1 MFHGK
6 KTRGTLA
13 IPPIADAAQ
22 REIFPGFRAVLGALY
37 LATQEELAQRLGTTQ
52 PAIAQLVKKG
62 ILTPDGDLDQ
72 WTREA
77 WAYMAD
83 CAAGRRGPLAE
94 ERTRLAARQSEKMEI
109 ELAKRRGE
117 LAPLDA
123 IAEKIFVPLINAIK
137 TKILSYPSRCR
148 SLDSSF
154 TPRQIDVIDTLAREV
169 LTELSAERLPA
180 EFRAVVEKYYSTL
193 HAAAE
198 TQSERMGGS
207 LPISKSRKRGRTG
220 KVANKPD
227 PVPARTDGLDQS
239 PASGN
244 DGAHELEPGGKN

>member
-1 MFHGK
+1 M
-6 KTRGTLA
+6 
-13 IPPIADAAQ
+13 
-22 REIFPGFRAVLGALY
+22 
-37 LATQEELAQRLGTTQ
+37 ATQEELALRLGTTQ
-52 PAIAQLVKKG
+52 PAIAQLAKKG
-62 ILTPDGDLDQ
+62 ILTAGADLDQ

-123 IAEKIFVPLINAIK
+123 VAEKIFVPLINAIK

-148 SLDSSF
+148 SLESSF
-154 TPRQIDVIDTLAREV
+154 TPRQIDVIDTLGREL
-169 LTELSAERLPA
+169 LTELSFERLPP

-198 TQSERMGGS
+198 AQGERMGGS
-207 LPISKSRKRGRTG
+207 VPVPKSRKRRRAR
-220 KVANKPD
+220 KVADKPNALS
-227 PVPARTDGLDQS
+227 ARTDGLGERS
-239 PASGN
+239 AGRH
-244 DGAHELEPGGKN
+244 DGDVELEPGGKD